1 MEDSA
6 QKTGDSQHD
15 TNDLYNIPLTKTTMT
30 KLVNQYNLFFKWETC
45 HIISKVTR
53 AKQIWSP

>member
-1 MEDSA
+1 MKDSA

-30 KLVNQYNLFFKWETC
+30 K
-45 HIISKVTR
+45 
-53 AKQIWSP
+53 